1 MAHQRLAAF
10 KAAVAALASGNVES
24 GNAALV
30 RALQKK
36 EIRRCAKAWD
46 TFTRNCD
53 ANQQHPTM
61 RQIPPPESL
70 PPVA

>member
-1 MAHQRLAAF
+1 MAHSRLAAF
-10 KAAVAALASGNVES
+10 KAQVEALVGGEDKT
-24 GNAALV
+24 GNAALT

-53 ANQQHPTM
+53 ADQQRPAM